1 MRGRCRRALA
11 RRTARPDAHNGHVRR
26 ARAGSRIEASDAY
39 REMDAHRQQLLQTNK
54 ALVAAAE
61 AREREHA
68 AAVEQLES
76 DIRVLK

>member
-1 MRGRCRRALA
+1 MGC
-11 RRTARPDAHNGHVRR
+11 
-26 ARAGSRIEASDAY
+26 RIEASDTY
-39 REMDAHRQQLLQTNK
+39 REMDAHRQQLMQTNK

-61 AREREHA
+61 VREREHA

>member
-1 MRGRCRRALA
+1 VIHA
-11 RRTARPDAHNGHVRR
+11 RLGC
-26 ARAGSRIEASDAY
+26 RIEASDTY
-39 REMDAHRQQLLQTNK
+39 REMDAHRQQLMQTKK

-61 AREREHA
+61 VREREHA